1 MLENFINF
9 IFNNIY
15 ILSFI
20 VAFFIVFSLK
30 NNFLKKLFIIIVNIN
45 SIILILILLYFYSIG
60 NSSIYHSTM
69 AVVCDMNSYDQIL
82 ETSSFI
88 SYNLNIIKIF
98 VSIPKDGY
106 EKLLDII
113 YNNDINII
121 TILRYYYF
129 SIEKIFINVFSVGYK
144 KIELLDRNR
153 LSSFSYQ
160 YRC

>member
-1 MLENFINF
+1 
-9 IFNNIY
+9 
-15 ILSFI
+15 
-20 VAFFIVFSLK
+20 
-30 NNFLKKLFIIIVNIN
+30 
-45 SIILILILLYFYSIG
+45 
-60 NSSIYHSTM
+60 M
-69 AVVCDMNSYDQIL
+69 AVVCDMNIYDQIL